1 MEEHVKT
8 EQDLSEEQLQVI
20 TGGCDQC
27 TTDWHNVGEHHY
39 FADYNHKAAD
49 AMRNLAQQSQTTES
63 RQRFEKVAAY
73 HTNLAGGHIQM
84 AQTLI
89 DGINARGQHP

>member
-1 MEEHVKT
+1 MEENAKT
-8 EQDLSEEQLQVI
+8 EQDLIEEQLQVI

-27 TTDWHNVGEHHY
+27 TTDWYKVGEHHY
-39 FADYNHKAAD
+39 FADYNLQAAN
-49 AMRNLAQQSQTTES
+49 AMRNLTQQNYSSES

-73 HTNLAGGHIQM
+73 HNKLASMHLQT

-89 DGINARGQHP
+89 DGIGARGH